1 MSLIDGVF
9 GNSAQILSLRAQRSE
24 VITSNLANADT
35 PGYKAVDID
44 FESALASATDNSG
57 LKTTHGRHLAMD
69 GTFTDGQNRGAL
81 DGDMNAKYRTPN
93 QPRLDGNTVE
103 TDVERMAFTE
113 NAIRYQ
119 ATLNFL
125 DGRIKSIISTLRG
138 E

>member
-9 GNSAQILSLRAQRSE
+9 GNSEQILSLRAKRSE
-24 VITSNLANADT
+24 LITSNLANADT
-35 PGYKAVDID
+35 PGYKAADIN
-44 FESALASATDNSG
+44 FESALAAASG
-57 LKTTHGRHLAMD
+57 NGDLNRTHGRHLAMD
-69 GTFTDGQNRGAL
+69 GSSLNIDGAL
-81 DGDMNAKYRTPN
+81 EQNLSYRVPN

-125 DGRIKSIISTLRG
+125 DGRIKSIVSALRG

>member
-24 VITSNLANADT
+24 LITSNLANADT
-35 PGYKAVDID
+35 PGYKAADID
-44 FESALASATDNSG
+44 FESALAAASDG
-57 LKTTHGRHLAMD
+57 GDLKRTHGRHLAMD
-69 GTFTDGQNRGAL
+69 GSSLNNQG
-81 DGDMNAKYRTPN
+81 GDMNLSYRVPN
-93 QPRLDGNTVE
+93 QPRLDGNTVD

-125 DGRIKSIISTLRG
+125 DGRIKSIVNTLRG

>member
-24 VITSNLANADT
+24 LLTSNMANADT

-44 FESALASATDNSG
+44 FESTLANVASG
-57 LKTTHGRHLAMD
+57 SDLKMTHGRHLAMD
-69 GTFTDGQNRGAL
+69 GSFTGGVGL
-81 DGDMNAKYRTPN
+81 EGDMSTKYRVPN

>member
-24 VITSNLANADT
+24 LITSNLANADT

-44 FESALASATDNSG
+44 FESALAAASEGSD
-57 LKTTHGRHLAMD
+57 LKRTHGRHLAMD
-69 GTFTDGQNRGAL
+69 GSLLANQGSDELNL
-81 DGDMNAKYRTPN
+81 SYRVPN

-125 DGRIKSIISTLRG
+125 DGRIKSIVSALRG

>member
-24 VITSNLANADT
+24 LITSNLANADT

-44 FESALASATDNSG
+44 FESALASAGSAG
-57 LKTTHGRHLAMD
+57 ELKRTHGRHMAMD
-69 GTFTDGQNRGAL
+69 GSSLAGQDSNEL
-81 DGDMNAKYRTPN
+81 SLKYRVPD

-125 DGRIKSIISTLRG
+125 DGRIKSIVSVLRG